1 MAYCQTECP
10 CTMQGSANELGKSKK
25 RLLREGHQGRIA
37 ATLPVLEAHKIPN
50 AVTNL
55 KEMLF

>member
-1 MAYCQTECP
+1 
-10 CTMQGSANELGKSKK
+10 MQGSANELGKSKK